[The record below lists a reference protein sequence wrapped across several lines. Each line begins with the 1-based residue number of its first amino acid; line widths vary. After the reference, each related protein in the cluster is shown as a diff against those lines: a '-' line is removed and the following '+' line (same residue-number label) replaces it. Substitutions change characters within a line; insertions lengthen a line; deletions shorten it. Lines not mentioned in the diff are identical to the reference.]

1 MRRRPCPLEGAVDE
15 YEDEKTWVMVKD
27 KRLAKS
33 VNAKQNV
40 EVRNRFE
47 MLAVETN
54 KDRKMTR
61 TSAIEFNV
69 AEVRK
74 PLASAGMMV
83 KSGNRVVLDQD
94 GTFIENKSTGERM
107 EVMVKD
113 ETFVFDV
120 ELTNGESEVIT
131 LDSGAGVPV
140 WPRGR
145 CEDVTMMPMKEGLRM
160 CAANGTPI
168 TNLGR
173 KLIKFRST
181 CGRGTG
187 KDVGFCPAG
196 LGPRAAHAEDDRV
209 VRPLMPVEIGWGQ
222 EDQEDDE
229 VNEPSEE
236 TRTPVKMN
244 DPHAPSQK
252 EREQHEMTHL
262 PFRSW
267 CWKCVFGRG

>member
-1 MRRRPCPLEGAVDE
+1 MPLGGVWMVDE
-15 YEDEKTWVMVKD
+15 YENEKTWVMVKD

-47 MLAVETN
+47 VLAVETN

-74 PLASAGMMV
+74 PLASAARMV

-94 GTFIENKSTGERM
+94 GSFIENKSTGERM
-107 EVMVKD
+107 EVRVKD

-131 LDSGAGVPV
+131 LDSGAGVHV

-145 CEDVTMMPMKEGLRM
+145 CED
-160 CAANGTPI
+160 
-168 TNLGR
+168 
-173 KLIKFRST
+173 RSFLAST
-181 CGRGTG
+181 RG
-187 KDVGFCPAG
+187 
-196 LGPRAAHAEDDRV
+196 
-209 VRPLMPVEIGWGQ
+209 
-222 EDQEDDE
+222 
-229 VNEPSEE
+229 PSL
-236 TRTPVKMN
+236 
-244 DPHAPSQK
+244 S
-252 EREQHEMTHL
+252 
-262 PFRSW
+262 PF
-267 CWKCVFGRG
+267 